1 MAHKLPELPYAHDAL
16 EPHIDAQTMELH
28 HGKHHQGYVSKLN
41 AALEKHPELADQP
54 LEQLL
59 SDLSKIP
66 EDIRTA
72 VRNHGGGHLN
82 HTLFWPSM
90 TPNGGGDPKGPIAE
104 AISKEFGSFQALVE
118 QFNAAGAARFGSGW
132 VWLVLNRNGK
142 LDVTSTANQD
152 SPVSDNLV
160 PILGN
165 DVWEHAYYLKYQNR
179 RADYLSAWWNTV
191 NWDVVNERFEK
202 ARS

>member
-16 EPHIDAQTMELH
+16 EPHIDARTMELH
-28 HGKHHQGYVSKLN
+28 HGKHHQGYVNKLN
-41 AALEKHPELADQP
+41 AALDKHPELADQP

-59 SDLSKIP
+59 ADLSKLP

-104 AISKEFGSFQALVE
+104 AISKEFGSFQQLVE
-118 QFNAAGAARFGSGW
+118 KFNAEGAARFGSGW
-132 VWLVLNRNGK
+132 VWLVLTKEGK
-142 LDVTSTANQD
+142 LDVMSTQNQD
-152 SPVSDNLV
+152 TPVSCNRV
-160 PILGN
+160 PLLGN